1 MRFLVIVC
9 FVGIAALT
17 MPKAT
22 ASDSGQ
28 AFLIEEG
35 THVHVEFR
43 APHLLR
49 ISDSSGEGYMLMR
62 DSKLYIVVDDAE
74 QVMVVD
80 VVAAASAYGDAF
92 AQEGVWNEEIREV
105 IDFTR
110 TGKRENIAGIQGEEF
125 SLTFIDGNGDTQ
137 KQSMILS
144 RDAMVVALT
153 QAMHE
158 MSKLLL
164 RASGG
169 ELPKSVAQM
178 EQHIIEGGWG
188 LLKQGTDFQLAMIT
202 ADAPQANRFNL
213 PAEPMDLAAAN
224 QNNDGSSAMADF
236 LAQRAERQKS
246 RQSRK
251 VERAVDEATDK
262 AIDRAV
268 GRALGRIFN

>member
-1 MRFLVIVC
+1 MKYLVFAC
-9 FVGIAALT
+9 FVGLAFLT
-17 MPKAT
+17 MSKAS
-22 ASDSGQ
+22 ASDNGQ

-35 THVHVEFR
+35 AHIHVEFR

-49 ISDSSGEGYMLMR
+49 ISDSSGDGYMLMR
-62 DSKLYIVVDDAE
+62 DNQLYIVVDDDE
-74 QVMVVD
+74 QMMVID

-92 AQEGVWNEEIREV
+92 AQEGVWNQEIRDV
-105 IDFTR
+105 KDFSR

-125 SLTFIDGNGDTQ
+125 SLTFVDGNGDTQ

-144 RDAMVVALT
+144 RDAKVVALT
-153 QAMHE
+153 RAMHE
-158 MSKLLL
+158 MSKILL

-178 EQHIIEGGWG
+178 EQHIIDGGWG
-188 LLKQGTDFQLAMIT
+188 LLKQGDEFQLAMIT

-224 QNNDGSSAMADF
+224 QDNDGSSAMADF

-246 RQSRK
+246 RQSRN